1 MHPVCNDYGLI
12 YVGICMDTKLTAN
25 QAAQRLN
32 LSPKNVKRWL
42 KVGKLNGEKADGKWH
57 VQADRIFEHYLNPNA
72 QMDARLALEQVQDEA
87 RHLREVLDNRDSQI
101 ESMTQHIE
109 RLSQLLAVSHRS
121 LQQITDQYHLLIE
134 DNRKP
139 SFWRRLFSR

>member
-1 MHPVCNDYGLI
+1 
-12 YVGICMDTKLTAN
+12 MDTKLTVN
-25 QAAQRLN
+25 QAARKLN
-32 LSPKNVKRWL
+32 LSSKNVRRWL
-42 KVGKLNGEKADGKWH
+42 KSGKLNGEQVDGKWY
-57 VQADRIFEHYLNPNA
+57 VQADAVFEHYLNPNA
-72 QMDARLALEQVQDEA
+72 YMDTQLALEQLQDET
-87 RHLREVLDNRDSQI
+87 RHLRELLDNRDSQI

-139 SFWRRLFSR
+139 SFWKRLFGR

>member
-1 MHPVCNDYGLI
+1 
-12 YVGICMDTKLTAN
+12 MDTQLTIN
-25 QAAQRLN
+25 QAARKLN
-32 LSPKNVKRWL
+32 LSSKSIRRWL
-42 KVGKLNGEKADGKWH
+42 KSGKLNGEKADGKWY
-57 VQADRIFEHYLNPNA
+57 VQADAIFEYYINPHG
-72 QMDARLALEQVQDEA
+72 QIDTQLALEQSQDET

-121 LQQITDQYHLLIE
+121 LEQVADQVQLLIE

-139 SFWRRLFSR
+139 SVWKRLFGR

>member
-1 MHPVCNDYGLI
+1 
-12 YVGICMDTKLTAN
+12 MDTKLTVN
-25 QAAQRLN
+25 QAAQQLN
-32 LSPKNVKRWL
+32 LSSKSVKRWL
-42 KVGKLNGEKADGKWH
+42 KRGKLNGEKVDGKWH
-57 VQADRIFEHYLNPNA
+57 VQADRIFEHYLNPNP

-121 LQQITDQYHLLIE
+121 LQQVTDQHQLLIE

-139 SFWRRLFSR
+139 SFWKRLFGS

>member
-1 MHPVCNDYGLI
+1 
-12 YVGICMDTKLTAN
+12 MDTKLTVN
-25 QAAQRLN
+25 QAAQQLN
-32 LSPKNVKRWL
+32 LSSKSVKHWL
-42 KVGKLNGEKADGKWH
+42 KRGKLNGEKVDGKWH
-57 VQADRIFEHYLNPNA
+57 VQADRIFEHYLNPNP

-121 LQQITDQYHLLIE
+121 LQQVTDQHQLLIE

-139 SFWRRLFSR
+139 SFWKRLFGS

>member
-1 MHPVCNDYGLI
+1 
-12 YVGICMDTKLTAN
+12 MDTKLTLN
-25 QAAQRLN
+25 QVAQTLN
-32 LSPKNVKRWL
+32 LSSKSVKRWL
-42 KVGKLNGEKADGKWH
+42 KVGKLNGEKVDGKWH
-57 VQADRIFEHYLNPNA
+57 VQVDSTFEHYLNPNA

-109 RLSQLLAVSHRS
+109 HLSQLLAVSHRS
-121 LQQITDQYHLLIE
+121 LQQVTDQHHLLIE

-139 SFWRRLFSR
+139 SFWKRLFGG